1 MRFLDVGP
9 LCLRKRALLLT
20 HWRLAECILYTGAIA
35 CFEQFGESATV
46 EQILQTTGVGRTTFY
61 RHFNN
66 LEDVL
71 SQAVVRDLDVLLANV
86 NREQGHYDAIED
98 KIIEGMIY
106 CLREFTRHPLHKLIY
121 AHDTA
126 LMLSRIGTYEEHFTS
141 LGARYAAPVYELA
154 CEQGRIREGVDLPLY
169 VEWTTR
175 IFISLLT
182 VQSPLMKDGIR
193 MRQFLKSFLVPS
205 LIEPES

>member
-1 MRFLDVGP
+1 MDDKIVMTSRRAVATRNRILD
-9 LCLRKRALLLT
+9 
-20 HWRLAECILYTGAIA
+20 GAIA
-35 CFEQFGESATV
+35 SFEQIGEGATV
-46 EQILQTTGVGRTTFY
+46 EQILQTAGVGRTTFY
-61 RHFNN
+61 RHFDN
-66 LEDVL
+66 LEDVF

-98 KIIEGMIY
+98 KIIEGMVY
-106 CLREFTRHPLHKLIY
+106 CLREFSRHPLHKLIY

-126 LMLSRIGTYEEHFTS
+126 LMLSRIGTYEEHFQS
-141 LGARYAAPVYELA
+141 LGAHYAAPVYQLA

-182 VQSPLMKDGIR
+182 VQTPLMKDGIR

-205 LIEPES
+205 LIEPAGRA